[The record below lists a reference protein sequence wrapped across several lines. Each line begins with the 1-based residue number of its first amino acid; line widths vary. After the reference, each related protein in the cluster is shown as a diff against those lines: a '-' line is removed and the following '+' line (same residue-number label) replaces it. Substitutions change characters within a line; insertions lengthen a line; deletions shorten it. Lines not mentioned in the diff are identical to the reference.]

1 MKVTTVLKGEMPD
14 ITWFQSV
21 IRGDQVGLGSATE
34 KEFGIFCIFERILWR
49 KRIVAYR
56 CRRIEVR
63 DIIGDSD
70 PPKNIIQ
77 Q

>member
-1 MKVTTVLKGEMPD
+1 MVLECNQGA
-14 ITWFQSV
+14 
-21 IRGDQVGLGSATE
+21 QVGLGSATE
-34 KEFGIFCIFERILWR
+34 KECEIIRIFENILWI

-70 PPKNIIQ
+70 PPKNIVQ

>member
-1 MKVTTVLKGEMPD
+1 MKLTTVLKGEMPD

-34 KEFGIFCIFERILWR
+34 KECGIFCTFERILWR

-56 CRRIEVR
+56 CRRIKVR

-70 PPKNIIQ
+70 IPKNIVQ